1 MSHIAGRFIQMIAE
15 SYQIPVEKI
24 TPETS
29 FESMGIDSLGAMSMI
44 GEIEEEFNISVPNED
59 VLTMSTVGQALAC
72 LQRLVP
78 EEGDTPAE
86 RVH

>member
-1 MSHIAGRFIQMIAE
+1 MSHIAGRFIQMIVE

-44 GEIEEEFNISVPNED
+44 SDIEEEFNISVPDAE

-78 EEGDTPAE
+78 DEGETPAE
-86 RVH
+86 QGH

>member
-1 MSHIAGRFIQMIAE
+1 MSHITGRFVQMIAD
-15 SYQIPVEKI
+15 SYHIPVEKI

-44 GEIEEEFNISVPNED
+44 SDIEEEFNISVPNED

-78 EEGDTPAE
+78 DEGETPAG
-86 RVH
+86 HAH